1 MNNKNTANSNQEIAV
16 ALPKVVLVT
25 GAARRI
31 GAEIATMLHDS
42 GYLVV
47 IHYHHSK
54 TDAEALANSLNA
66 KRADST
72 FTVSSDLG
80 TETGCEALITKTL
93 AIKGRLDALINNA
106 SVFYPTAVDAV
117 STEQWQQIFN
127 TNLRAPFILSQKA
140 ARALNE
146 STGSIINITDIHGS
160 RPLEGYSVYSMSKAG
175 LISMTQSLA
184 KELAPEIRVNS
195 VSPGAILWPEKEGP
209 EHESDDEAHKEILS
223 RIPLNR
229 LGAAENIAQTVLFLL
244 QNNYI
249 TGQTINVDGGRSL
262 SQ

>member
-1 MNNKNTANSNQEIAV
+1 MNNKNTANSSQEATA
-16 ALPKVVLVT
+16 ALPKVALVT

-31 GAEIATMLHDS
+31 GAEIATMLHNS

-66 KRADST
+66 KRADSA
-72 FTVSSDLG
+72 FTVSTDLG
-80 TETGCEALITKTL
+80 TEAGCEELINKTL

-106 SVFYPTAVDAV
+106 SVFYPIAVDAV
-117 STEQWQQIFN
+117 STEQWQLIFN

-140 ARALNE
+140 ASTLNE

-184 KELAPEIRVNS
+184 KELAPDIRVNS
-195 VSPGAILWPEKEGP
+195 VSPGAILWPENET
-209 EHESDDEAHKEILS
+209 DDEAHQEILR

>member
-1 MNNKNTANSNQEIAV
+1 MNNKNTANSSQETAV

-31 GAEIATMLHDS
+31 GAEIATMLHHS

-54 TDAEALANSLNA
+54 TDAEALAKSLNA
-66 KRADST
+66 KRADSA
-72 FTVSSDLG
+72 FTVSTDLG
-80 TETGCEALITKTL
+80 TEEGCEALINKTL

-117 STEQWQQIFN
+117 SPEQWQQIFN

-184 KELAPEIRVNS
+184 KELAPEIRVNA
-195 VSPGAILWPEKEGP
+195 VSPGAILWPEAEENNFEK
-209 EHESDDEAHKEILS
+209 HHKITEQ
-223 RIPLNR
+223 IPLKR
-229 LGAAENIAQTVLFLL
+229 IGRAKDIAQSVLFLL

-249 TGQTINVDGGRSL
+249 TGQVINVDGGRSL
-262 SQ
+262 

>member
-1 MNNKNTANSNQEIAV
+1 MNNKNTANSSQETAV

-31 GAEIATMLHDS
+31 GAEIATMLHRS
-42 GYLVV
+42 GYLVI
-47 IHYHHSK
+47 IHYHHSS
-54 TDAEALANSLNA
+54 TDAETLANSLNA
-66 KRADST
+66 KRADSA
-72 FTVSSDLG
+72 FTISSDLG
-80 TETGCEALITKTL
+80 TEVGCEELITKTL

-117 STEQWQQIFN
+117 SPEQWQQIFN

-140 ARALNE
+140 AHALNE
-146 STGSIINITDIHGS
+146 SSGSIINITDIHGS

-184 KELAPEIRVNS
+184 KELAPEVRVNS
-195 VSPGAILWPEKEGP
+195 VSPGAILWPENET
-209 EHESDDEAHKEILS
+209 DDEAHQEILS